1 MPLLQKYRRERLL
14 FLYLLRFAWY
24 NINKMFILSMP
35 LNRRTANSVL
45 FIAGMAALL
54 FGSFSI
60 ARGDELQNAAH
71 NLKAKYAGELK
82 QLAALCE
89 EKGLKEQAR
98 QTLALLGPT
107 DPVKFY
113 VPVLPD
119 EVGPAKVPDGASP
132 EIIEWDTRLNKLRRD
147 HSAALYEL
155 ARRAVR
161 SKHAGLAL
169 ELVLD
174 AVRANPDNE
183 TVRRLLGYQKY
194 QDQWHTLYEVKKLR
208 SGMVWHDKFGW
219 LPKTHV
225 RRYEQG
231 DRYNDGKWITAA
243 EDARIHNDIRSG
255 WDIETEHFSVRTN
268 QSLEAGVAMGVKL
281 EDLYRVWQQMFIGY
295 FVSEPEVIALFD
307 GRARPQR
314 QIMRYQVVC
323 FRDKDDYVRSLS
335 EAMPDVGI
343 SVGAYL
349 NSMRVA
355 YFFTGDGSDDR
366 TLYHEATHQLF
377 HESRKVSASAGRR
390 YNYWILE
397 GIAMYME
404 SLKKEN
410 GYYELGG
417 FDDLRLAAA
426 QFRLLED
433 HFYVPLEEL
442 TSYGMEK
449 LQKDPKIATLY
460 SQSAGLTHF
469 LIHYDH
475 GRYRDALVSYL
486 TAVYTGHDNP
496 DTLLEL
502 TGTGYSELDKQYRE
516 FMEQKSSEFR
526 KAQKSELRTQN

>member
-1 MPLLQKYRRERLL
+1 
-14 FLYLLRFAWY
+14 
-24 NINKMFILSMP
+24 MFILHMP
-35 LNRRTANSVL
+35 PYRRTANRVL
-45 FIAGMAALL
+45 FIAGLAAL
-54 FGSFSI
+54 FFRSFSL
-60 ARGDELQNAAH
+60 ARGDELQSAAQ
-71 NLKAKYAGELK
+71 NLKSNYALELK
-82 QLAALCE
+82 QLAAWCE

-113 VPVLPD
+113 VPILPD
-119 EVGPAKVPDGASP
+119 EAGPAKVPDGASP
-132 EIIEWDTRLNKLRRD
+132 EIVEWDNRLNKLRRD
-147 HSAALYEL
+147 QAAALYEL

-174 AVRANPDNE
+174 AVRANSDNE

-194 QDQWHTLYEVKKLR
+194 QNQWRTLYEVKKLR

-219 LPKTHV
+219 LPKTNV

-231 DRYNDGKWITAA
+231 YRYNDGKWITAA
-243 EDARIHNDIRSG
+243 EDAKLHDDIRSG
-255 WDIETEHFSVRTN
+255 WDIETEHFSIRTN
-268 QSLEAGVAMGVKL
+268 HSLEAGVAMGVKL
-281 EDLYRVWQQMFIGY
+281 EDLYRVWLQMFIGY
-295 FVSEPEVIALFD
+295 FVSEPDVIALFD

-314 QIMRYQVVC
+314 QAMRHQVVC
-323 FRDKDDYVRSLS
+323 FRDKDDYFRSLRV
-335 EAMPDVGI
+335 AMPDIDI

-355 YFFTGDGSDDR
+355 YFFIGDGSDDR

-377 HESRKVSASAGRR
+377 HESRKVSNNAGRR
-390 YNYWILE
+390 YNFWIIE

-410 GYYELGG
+410 GYYVLGG
-417 FDDLRLAAA
+417 FDDPRMAAA

-433 HFYVPLEEL
+433 HFYVPLELL

-449 LQKDPKIATLY
+449 LQKDPKISTLY
-460 SQSAGLTHF
+460 SQSAGLANF

-475 GRYRDALVSYL
+475 GRYRDALVAYL

-502 TGTGYSELDKQYRE
+502 TETGYSELDKQYLE
-516 FMEQKSSEFR
+516 FMEGKH
-526 KAQKSELRTQN
+526 